1 MSRKSVLP
9 HYFHNTN
16 EHRSL
21 RFALFSPAI
30 HHHYEAFKVKT
41 LSRCGFSKLIHLFR
55 RNKKWL
61 KASCYNGKVE
71 LLSWW
76 MDFKKFKSN
85 CTNTKSWN
93 ASFKIDTKPPVW
105 RWHKSPF
112 AARCVVPIENWFIS
126 PQKILK
132 ATLESN
138 SDWSLGG
145 DFESRRTSISWEEK
159 SQSKKKTQLNDEAQV
174 TVDFLCSSVEN
185 FLLVINAFASS
196 AAPTSSWLLP

>member
-21 RFALFSPAI
+21 RFTLFSPAI

-55 RNKKWL
+55 SRTKNDWRPLRESRITQLMDGL
-61 KASCYNGKVE
+61 KNSNPIQHFSV
-71 LLSWW
+71 
-76 MDFKKFKSN
+76 MIKFFFFLN
-85 CTNTKSWN
+85 
-93 ASFKIDTKPPVW
+93 
-105 RWHKSPF
+105 WHKISILKMTF
-112 AARCVVPIENWFIS
+112 SSTRCVVVSTENWFIS

-145 DFESRRTSISWEEK
+145 DSESRRTRTSISWEE
-159 SQSKKKTQLNDEAQV
+159 SKKKTQLNDEAQV
-174 TVDFLCSSVEN
+174 TVVDFLCLSAEN
-185 FLLVINAFASS
+185 FLLVINAFER
-196 AAPTSSWLLP
+196 L